1 MNRRIAYFA
10 AALALAAMSGC
21 IRLGSE
27 SDAKT
32 DAPRKPPV
40 IIIPVEAS
48 LAERGSISS
57 FFETVTRVEAERKV
71 EIIPEGVG
79 VCLKTFVE
87 EGDLV
92 KRGDI
97 LAELDKSEVEV
108 ALQGAQTQLLQ
119 SKMEFDRATMS
130 KDKGLI
136 SQAEYDLARFK
147 NENAAKQVESHQV
160 QLDNLTIR
168 APIDGV
174 VTTRNIQQGM
184 LVSSG
189 RPAFM
194 LVEPDSYVLNVNVP
208 ERELPRL
215 KIGQVAEV
223 NIDALAD
230 EMFMAAVR
238 RINPGVDAATGTVKV
253 VLDFDDATRARL
265 REANFARV
273 KLIME
278 TREDALLAPKEAIIE
293 ENTRKYVFVVKPAP
307 AEAEEEGPVP
317 TEDEGTS
324 GKEVLA
330 EAVDDAAEVDKGP
343 VLAGEKVEV
352 TTGFEDS
359 TQVEIVGGIDDKALI
374 VTNGQ
379 YTLKQGSRI
388 RVTNVSEEI
397 MKKAGL
403 SLDQL
408 LSAAEEHRKGH
419 EDDGRE
425 RGMHI
430 DIDD

>member
-1 MNRRIAYFA
+1 MP
-10 AALALAAMSGC
+10 GC
-21 IRLGSE
+21 IKFGTK

-32 DAPRKPPV
+32 DTPRKPPV

-119 SKMEFDRATMS
+119 SEMEFDRAKLS
-130 KDKGLI
+130 KEKGLI
-136 SQAEYDLARFK
+136 SQAEYDLASFK
-147 NENAAKQVESHQV
+147 YENAAKQVESHQI
-160 QLDNLTIR
+160 QLENLTIR
-168 APIDGV
+168 APISGV
-174 VTTRNIQQGM
+174 VTARSIQQGM

-194 LVEPDSYVLNVNVP
+194 LVEPDSYVLNVDVP

-230 EMFMAAVR
+230 EKFFATVR
-238 RINPGVDAATGTVKV
+238 RINPGIDAATGTVKV

-278 TREDALLAPKEAIIE
+278 TRENALLAPKEAIIE
-293 ENTRKYVFVVKPAP
+293 ENTRKYVFVVKPAEAEAGP
-307 AEAEEEGPVP
+307 AEGAVPAAP

-330 EAVDDAAEVDKGP
+330 EAVDDTEGDEDTGP
-343 VLAGEKVEV
+343 ALAGERLEV

-359 TQVEIVGGIDDKALI
+359 THVELVSGVDENSLI

-379 YTLKQGSRI
+379 FTLKQESRV
-388 RVTNVSEEI
+388 RVTNVTDEI
-397 MKKAGL
+397 LKRAGL

-408 LSAAEEHRKGH
+408 LTAAEEHRKGH
-419 EDDGRE
+419 ENDDR
-425 RGMHI
+425 RGGVHI
-430 DIDD
+430 DID